1 MFSRAAPALSCLL
14 ALPALI
20 SGVQAGWNPGAKNN
34 LMVYWGQNA
43 GGGGQPQD
51 LKKLCD
57 DSSVSVI
64 AISFLADFKPF
75 KLNLASN
82 EAGCTK
88 TSDGLIKCPTIE
100 KDIKYCQ
107 GKQKTILLSLAGGS
121 YEGKGWTNAE
131 DAKKDAAKVFDLF
144 GPVGKVPEAQ
154 RPFGSVAMDGFDF
167 DFEKPTANL
176 LPFAQQLRKLADGA
190 KLILGAAPQC
200 VFPDAA
206 LDPVFSGGVKFDLV
220 AIQFYNNPGCGL
232 VAFKGQGG
240 TKEAGSTYNFE
251 KWATWAKTKG
261 QNTHLLVGAPATEP
275 VGGGAV
281 SPEKMKPIIDYS
293 ATFPEFA
300 GVMVWEATAAINSGF
315 LKGIA
320 PSLAAAGGGAGGSK
334 PPAPGGGKTPAP
346 GGGKPKKPETAP
358 VDPTAP
364 VAPVVPATAVTPGA
378 SGSSG
383 AAGPSP
389 SGTFDPSLAPPNL
402 SLPESQK
409 PIGGAATG
417 QLPATRH
424 RRRSIRQP
432 SRLVRHRRRAQK
444 ATSSA
449 RRRSQRSTA
458 PIRRRRVAKRF
469 AA

>member
-1 MFSRAAPALSCLL
+1 MLCRAAPALSYLL

-57 DSSVSVI
+57 DPSVSVI
-64 AISFLADFKPF
+64 AISFLADFKPL

-121 YEGKGWTNAE
+121 YEGKGWASAE

-154 RPFGSVAMDGFDF
+154 RPFGSVVMNGFDF
-167 DFEKPTANL
+167 DFEKLTTNL

-240 TKEAGSTYNFE
+240 TKEASSTYNFE

-261 QNTHLLVGAPATEP
+261 QGTHLLVGAPATEP
-275 VGGGAV
+275 VGGGSV
-281 SPEKMKPIIDYS
+281 SPEKMKPIIEYS

-300 GVMVWEATAAINSGF
+300 GVMVWEATAAIDSGF

-334 PPAPGGGKTPAP
+334 TPASGSGKTPAS
-346 GGGKPKKPETAP
+346 GGSTPKKS
-358 VDPTAP
+358 
-364 VAPVVPATAVTPGA
+364 ATLAA
-378 SGSSG
+378 SGSAG
-383 AAGPSP
+383 AVGPSP
-389 SGTFDPSLAPPNL
+389 SGTFDPSLTPPGL

-409 PIGGAATG
+409 PLGGAAAAPGAAASKPPVTT
-417 QLPATRH
+417 PAARH
-424 RRRSIRQP
+424 RRRSLRQP
-432 SRLVRHRRRAQK
+432 SRLVRHRRRAQR
-444 ATSSA
+444 AASSA